1 VSVIA
6 AVLAVVR
13 VVVVQVAAEVTT
25 TEVVDVVAV
34 AEVADPEKVATTVLA
49 VKFLTSVETWVK
61 ESPLTGNCWA

>member
-6 AVLAVVR
+6 AVRVVVAVVR
-13 VVVVQVAAEVTT
+13 AVVQEVAVT
-25 TEVVDVVAV
+25 TEVAEVVAV
-34 AEVADPEKVATTVLA
+34 AEVADPEKVVTTVLA